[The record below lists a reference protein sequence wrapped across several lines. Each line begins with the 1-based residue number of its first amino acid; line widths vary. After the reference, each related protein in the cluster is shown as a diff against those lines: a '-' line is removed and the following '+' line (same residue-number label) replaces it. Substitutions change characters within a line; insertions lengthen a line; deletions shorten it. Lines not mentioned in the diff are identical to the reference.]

1 MTSDG
6 PLTGGGPPPPR
17 RESPFPSLLAVRTL
31 VKTGAAETN
40 EMPLPPLLV
49 ETTPEIVPRLPLKIN
64 TPSAPLLLATRS
76 RTR

>member
-1 MTSDG
+1 
-6 PLTGGGPPPPR
+6 
-17 RESPFPSLLAVRTL
+17 LAVRTL